1 MMTEQHPQRR
11 TTRQRTT
18 ISEFLAHAGDF
29 RTAQQIHEQ
38 LRAGGDAVGL
48 ATVYRTLQAM
58 ADADEVDVVRKAD
71 GEAAYRRCSTVGHHH
86 HLVCRACGRTE
97 EITAGVVEAWAS
109 SIAAQHGFSEVRH
122 DVELYGLCA
131 TCAATSPR

>member
-1 MMTEQHPQRR
+1 MTEQHPQRR

-71 GEAAYRRCSTVGHHH
+71 GEAAYRRCSTIGHLH
-86 HLVCRACGRTE
+86 HLVCRACGRTK

-109 SIAAQHGFSEVRH
+109 SIAAQHGFSEVTH